1 VETSVALDPHTP
13 ILTDPHIRMSEVT
26 DIEEAQTEDPETLRD
41 ALLDQLAYL
50 VDEIEALQTVVG
62 DLPEQ
67 IKSGR
72 PAPDVL
78 TMKELYGAI
87 ITLDTEVR
95 AQRIERIVNEDDP
108 ALEAVDPEEEVR
120 EEGWNE
126 QEIEAIL
133 DRVAE
138 ARQELIDQLTS
149 LPLEAWHR
157 TATLEDES
165 VTLFDL
171 VHRITQAD
179 AERLRDL
186 GYRLHGAHL
195 SDRDKPLPT

>member
-1 VETSVALDPHTP
+1 
-13 ILTDPHIRMSEVT
+13 MSDVT
-26 DIEEAQTEDPETLRD
+26 DIEDAQADDPEALRD
-41 ALLDQLAYL
+41 ALLDQVAYL
-50 VDEIEALQTVVG
+50 VDEIEALRTVVG
-62 DLPEQ
+62 DVPEQ

-72 PAPDVL
+72 PAPDAL

-87 ITLDTEVR
+87 ATLDAKVR
-95 AQRIERIVNEDDP
+95 RPRIARIVDEDEP
-108 ALEAVDPEEEVR
+108 ALTPVDPEAEVR
-120 EEGWNE
+120 EADWNE
-126 QEIEAIL
+126 QEMDAIL

-138 ARQELIDQLTS
+138 ARQELVTVLDD

-165 VTLFDL
+165 MTLFAL
-171 VHRITQAD
+171 VHGITQAD

-195 SDRDKPLPT
+195 SERDEPLPT

>member
-1 VETSVALDPHTP
+1 
-13 ILTDPHIRMSEVT
+13 MSDDVT
-26 DIEEAQTEDPETLRD
+26 DIDEAQADDPEALRD

-50 VDEIEALQTVVG
+50 IDEIEALKTVIG
-62 DLPEQ
+62 GLPEQ

-87 ITLDTEVR
+87 ATLDAEVR
-95 AQRIERIVNEDDP
+95 SRRVDRIVDEDNPTLD
-108 ALEAVDPEEEVR
+108 AVDPDEEAR
-120 EEGWNE
+120 KAGWNE
-126 QEIEAIL
+126 QEIDSIL

-138 ARQELIDQLTS
+138 ARQALVDQLTA
-149 LPLEAWHR
+149 LPPAAWRR

-165 VTLFDL
+165 ITLFDL